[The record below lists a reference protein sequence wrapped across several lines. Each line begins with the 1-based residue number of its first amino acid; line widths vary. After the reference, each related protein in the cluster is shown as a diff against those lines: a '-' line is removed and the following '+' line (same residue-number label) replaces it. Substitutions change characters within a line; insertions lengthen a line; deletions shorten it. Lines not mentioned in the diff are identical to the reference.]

1 MVDGALMPWAATT
14 TTPPEFRDRRS
25 IRRRDRKVVE
35 VDVAVGLRPQ
45 PDAAADGLWEHMLQ
59 VELAVEIARDLGA
72 RDLHL
77 EVVPLAGR
85 GRRVA
90 DPFDRGAFALLE
102 LP

>member
-1 MVDGALMPWAATT
+1 MAKVVAADPAAPRS
-14 TTPPEFRDRRS
+14 PPARS

-45 PDAAADGLWEHMLQ
+45 PDASVDGLRQHMLQ

-90 DPFDRGAFALLE
+90 NPFDRGAFALLE